1 MLPGRMSAGNRQDV
15 DAVWLQVGRKS
26 AGCLLLSGGSRQE
39 IGKRKEGVQEACKI
53 EGLRPD
59 SGREMVREACQNA
72 RSRPGSNRDLGVG
85 GCMGGG
91 QN

>member
-15 DAVWLQVGRKS
+15 DAVWLQVGRKL

-39 IGKRKEGVQEACKI
+39 IGRRKEGAQEACKI

-59 SGREMVREACQNA
+59 S
-72 RSRPGSNRDLGVG
+72 SRDLGVG
-85 GCMGGG
+85 GCAKGVH
-91 QN
+91 N